1 MQETILEKCC
11 VYEEEAL
18 EENQQDICYPDVREV
33 IKQLAKTYDLY
44 IVSNCQCG
52 YIEQFLRKTQL
63 EAYIKDIE
71 CFGNTGKNK
80 GENIRLLVK
89 RNSLKAPVYIGDTKG
104 DCDASKE
111 AGVPFIFA
119 SYGFGNVTEYAAK
132 IGEMKE
138 LFEHHDEKPT
148 NSFLY
153 SLVMDTYSF
162 GYSSAGFSDMPMNHK
177 IFLAQFD
184 AIKKL
189 AGEGPCVMVGRCA
202 DYALADWKDC
212 FSVFVHADF
221 DWRINRIAA
230 KYNKSPKEARDI
242 ITKTD
247 KSRASYYNYYT
258 NKKWGSAKSYNLCID
273 SSKYGIDNTVKAII
287 ESIKIFDSTKA
298 SR

>member
-1 MQETILEKCC
+1 MCIRDRTMSVIAASLFPEASKEVQETILEKCC

-119 SYGFGNVTEYAAK
+119 SYGFGNVIEYEYEYAAK
-132 IGEMKE
+132 IGEMKDLLT
-138 LFEHHDEKPT
+138 LF
-148 NSFLY
+148 S
-153 SLVMDTYSF
+153 
-162 GYSSAGFSDMPMNHK
+162 G
-177 IFLAQFD
+177 Q
-184 AIKKL
+184 
-189 AGEGPCVMVGRCA
+189 
-202 DYALADWKDC
+202 
-212 FSVFVHADF
+212 
-221 DWRINRIAA
+221 
-230 KYNKSPKEARDI
+230 
-242 ITKTD
+242 
-247 KSRASYYNYYT
+247 
-258 NKKWGSAKSYNLCID
+258 
-273 SSKYGIDNTVKAII
+273 
-287 ESIKIFDSTKA
+287 
-298 SR
+298 

>member
-1 MQETILEKCC
+1 MYTDGIIFDVDGTLWDSTPIVAEAWTQAVLECGIKDRIVTAGELKQLFGKTMSVIAASLFPEASKEVQETILEKRRRQSDRIRQMT
-11 VYEEEAL
+11 VEEEAL

-132 IGEMKE
+132 IGEMKDLLP
-138 LFEHHDEKPT
+138 LF
-148 NSFLY
+148 S
-153 SLVMDTYSF
+153 
-162 GYSSAGFSDMPMNHK
+162 G
-177 IFLAQFD
+177 Q
-184 AIKKL
+184 
-189 AGEGPCVMVGRCA
+189 
-202 DYALADWKDC
+202 
-212 FSVFVHADF
+212 
-221 DWRINRIAA
+221 
-230 KYNKSPKEARDI
+230 
-242 ITKTD
+242 
-247 KSRASYYNYYT
+247 
-258 NKKWGSAKSYNLCID
+258 
-273 SSKYGIDNTVKAII
+273 
-287 ESIKIFDSTKA
+287 
-298 SR
+298 

>member
-1 MQETILEKCC
+1 MYTDGIIFDVDGTLWDSTPIVAEAWTQAVLECGIKNRI
-11 VYEEEAL
+11 VTAGELNEEEAL

-132 IGEMKE
+132 IGEMKDLLT
-138 LFEHHDEKPT
+138 LF
-148 NSFLY
+148 S
-153 SLVMDTYSF
+153 
-162 GYSSAGFSDMPMNHK
+162 G
-177 IFLAQFD
+177 Q
-184 AIKKL
+184 
-189 AGEGPCVMVGRCA
+189 
-202 DYALADWKDC
+202 
-212 FSVFVHADF
+212 
-221 DWRINRIAA
+221 
-230 KYNKSPKEARDI
+230 
-242 ITKTD
+242 
-247 KSRASYYNYYT
+247 
-258 NKKWGSAKSYNLCID
+258 
-273 SSKYGIDNTVKAII
+273 
-287 ESIKIFDSTKA
+287 
-298 SR
+298 